1 MTSKPHAQAIANL
14 IRTACKERG
23 WGPTDLARAVGRAEG
38 SGPRR
43 IDRQYAR
50 KWMTGERTPG
60 FWWPHVARVLDLD
73 PDATAILQSRAPVP
87 ALADTVASVIEL
99 GRNDLDVDRR
109 NFLTASS
116 GYALAALGLP
126 DPESIT
132 RRVSSAPAKAVR
144 VGRGEVEAIKV
155 MIKTLG
161 DSASEL
167 GGGHARHLA
176 VRYLTEDVE
185 PWLNG
190 RYTEAIGRE
199 LFAVTSQLAHLA
211 GWMAQDEG
219 NAPELQGAAQGYYAH
234 AYRLAA
240 EAGDPELAG
249 TALRGL
255 AVQCIDLGYCAEAV
269 QLSEACV
276 NYGRALQNP
285 RAVAYYNATLAN
297 AAAQDDDR
305 TLATRHLAVAES
317 AIRKPSTGS
326 GDSWAAHYSPGRRA
340 HETGMIHTRLGDL
353 TAAEEHLHLALD
365 IHGLDR
371 RRTRAIVLADL
382 GGVRLRQGNVD
393 GAMSTWSDFLD
404 CAEGVRSVKVH
415 TAIRDMRVRLRR
427 FPDMAEAQELTTRA
441 AAFT

>member
-1 MTSKPHAQAIANL
+1 MTSKPHAQTIADL
-14 IRTACKERG
+14 IRAACRERG
-23 WGPTDLARAVGRAEG
+23 WGPTDLARAVGRDEG
-38 SGPRR
+38 SGPGR

-50 KWMTGERTPG
+50 KWMTGDRTPG

-73 PDATAILQSRAPVP
+73 PDVAAIRQPRAPAP
-87 ALADTVASVIEL
+87 AHADTVASVIEL

-132 RRVSSAPAKAVR
+132 RRVTSTPPGAVR
-144 VGRGEVEAIKV
+144 VGRGEVEAIKIMV
-155 MIKTLG
+155 RTLG
-161 DSASEL
+161 DSAAEL
-167 GGGHARHLA
+167 GGGHARHLT
-176 VRYLTEDVE
+176 VRYLAEDVA

-190 RYTEAIGRE
+190 TYTEATGRE
-199 LFAVTSQLAHLA
+199 LFAATSQLTHLA

-219 NAPELQGAAQGYYAH
+219 DTAELQGIAQGYYAH
-234 AYRLAA
+234 AYRLAD

-255 AVQCIDLGYCAEAV
+255 AVQCIDLGYRAEAV

-276 NYGRALQNP
+276 NYGRTLQNP

-297 AAAQDDDR
+297 AAAQDNDH
-305 TLATRHLAVAES
+305 TLATQHLALAET
-317 AIRKPSTGS
+317 AIGKPPTGS
-326 GDSWAAHYSPGRRA
+326 GDSWAAHYSPGRWA

-393 GAMSTWSDFLD
+393 GAMSTWADFLD
-404 CAEGVRSVKVH
+404 CADGVRSVKVRA
-415 TAIRDMRVRLRR
+415 AIQDMRVRLRR
-427 FPDMAEAQELTTRA
+427 FPNLPEAQELRTRA
-441 AAFT
+441 AARA

>member
-1 MTSKPHAQAIANL
+1 MTSKPHAQTIADL
-14 IRTACKERG
+14 IRAACRERG
-23 WGPTDLARAVGRAEG
+23 WGPTDLARAVGRDEG
-38 SGPRR
+38 SGPGR

-50 KWMTGERTPG
+50 KWMTGDRTPG

-73 PDATAILQSRAPVP
+73 PDLAKIRQSRAPAP
-87 ALADTVASVIEL
+87 AHADTVASVIEL

-132 RRVSSAPAKAVR
+132 RRVTSTTPSAVR

-155 MIKTLG
+155 MVRTLG

-176 VRYLTEDVE
+176 VRYLTEDVA

-190 RYTEAIGRE
+190 KYTEATGKE
-199 LFAVTSQLAHLA
+199 LFAATSQLTHLA

-219 NAPELQGAAQGYYAH
+219 DTAELQGIAQGYYAH
-234 AYRLAA
+234 AYRLAD

-255 AVQCIDLGYCAEAV
+255 AVQCIDLGYRAEAV

-276 NYGRALQNP
+276 HYGRTLQNP

-297 AAAQDDDR
+297 AAAQDNDR
-305 TLATRHLAVAES
+305 TLATQHLALAET
-317 AIRKPSTGS
+317 AIGKPSTGT
-326 GDSWAAHYSPGRRA
+326 GDSWAAHYSPGRWA

-353 TAAEEHLHLALD
+353 TAAEEHLRLALE

-393 GAMSTWSDFLD
+393 GAMSTWADFLD
-404 CAEGVRSVKVH
+404 CADGVRSVKVRS
-415 TAIRDMRVRLRR
+415 AIQDMRVRLRR
-427 FPDMAEAQELTTRA
+427 FPNLPQAQELRTRA
-441 AAFT
+441 AAPA